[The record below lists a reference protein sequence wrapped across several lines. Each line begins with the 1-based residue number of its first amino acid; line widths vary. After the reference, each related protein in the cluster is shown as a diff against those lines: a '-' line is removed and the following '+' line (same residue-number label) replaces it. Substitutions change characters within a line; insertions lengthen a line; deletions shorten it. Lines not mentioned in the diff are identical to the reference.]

1 MVDHQHWL
9 DRWKEDRIGF
19 HESSVNGHLQ
29 TWFTQLAPPAGS
41 TVFVPLCGKAYDMV
55 WIAQQGYKV
64 IGIELSQI
72 AIDAFF
78 EENSIEYERSDGDR
92 FAIYQSENICLLQ
105 GDFFDLRK
113 DDVDACELVYD
124 RAALIALESHHRP
137 QYYNHMLSILS
148 PGCNML
154 LITLEYDQQAMSG
167 PPFSVGYEEVVWQY
181 AYDHIIEFLADEEIL
196 EQEPK
201 FRERGL
207 TSLTERAYA
216 LTRYEPIYAAFL
228 DLPQD
233 F

>member
-113 DDVDACELVYD
+113 DDLDACELVYD

-154 LITLEYDQQAMSG
+154 LITLEYDQAEMRG
-167 PPFSVGYEEVVWQY
+167 PPFSVPTDEVLQQY
-181 AYDHIIEFLADEEIL
+181 GNEFTIQELDSRDIVDHG
-196 EQEPK
+196 PRWRK
-201 FRERGL
+201 VGL
-207 TSLTERAYA
+207 TELNESVFSLAR
-216 LTRYEPIYAAFL
+216 
-228 DLPQD
+228 
-233 F
+233 